1 LLCEGATPGGWSKA
15 RTRQIERDGRWR
27 IKRGS
32 KQTPPEDAQRQALGE
47 SAVPVFGYKNNLG
60 IDRAPGSI
68 PRFAVT
74 HAPAMMPANSAR
86 CLRRTTL

>member
-1 LLCEGATPGGWSKA
+1 
-15 RTRQIERDGRWR
+15 
-27 IKRGS
+27 
-32 KQTPPEDAQRQALGE
+32 
-47 SAVPVFGYKNNLG
+47 VPVFGYKNNLG

-74 HAPAMMPANSAR
+74 HAPAMMAANSAR